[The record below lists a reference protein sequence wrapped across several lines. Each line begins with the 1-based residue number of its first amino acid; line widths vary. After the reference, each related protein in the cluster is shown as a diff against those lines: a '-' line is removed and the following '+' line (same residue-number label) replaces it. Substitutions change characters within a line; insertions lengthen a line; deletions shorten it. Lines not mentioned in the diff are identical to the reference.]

1 MGFTAQSLL
10 AGLGSIQFITNV
22 LCSSIILK
30 HPVTTRVL
38 YATFAIVV
46 GNVLIVCF
54 ASHHSDQLT
63 VDQLWLLYTDNQPYQ
78 IYCVILV
85 ILVLLLYIYYKE
97 TKKRLRHN
105 HLQPSPRTWAYKLL
119 PFSYA
124 AHQRHHRHS
133 VSAAGEEQ

>member
-85 ILVLLLYIYYKE
+85 ILVLLLYVYYKVGSE
-97 TKKRLRHN
+97 HRHN
-105 HLQPSPRTWAYKLL
+105 TL
-119 PFSYA
+119 PA
-124 AHQRHHRHS
+124 ITPII
-133 VSAAGEEQ
+133 EIDECN